1 MNKVSVCE
9 SKFYHKDKSKIARS
23 FSLASR
29 SYDSVAQLQRDVAD
43 RLISLHSE
51 YSGLWADLG
60 CGTGYCTQE
69 IFTRAK
75 DLEPENLHVLGLDIA
90 QGMLT
95 LANEKNSSPFYQSI
109 GADIENL
116 PLKNESVNG
125 LISSLSVQWSENLSQ
140 LFSEAYR
147 TLTRGGLFLCSSLAP
162 GTLRELD
169 VSWKKADP
177 SRVHVNN
184 FQDPLEFLDHAEAQG
199 FELIDFIKETEILAY
214 TSVLSLMK
222 ELKALGAHNVN
233 EGNPQGLTGKQT
245 FKKVFSN
252 YEQFRLK
259 STMASASP
267 SVDSYLPA
275 TYQVFYVLLK
285 KRH

>member
-1 MNKVSVCE
+1 MSKMLVCE
-9 SKFYHKDKSKIARS
+9 NKSYHKDKSKISRS

-69 IFTRAK
+69 LFTKANK
-75 DLEPENLHVLGLDIA
+75 FETNKLHVLGLDIA
-90 QGMLT
+90 QGMLR
-95 LANEKNSSPFYQSI
+95 LADEKNSSPFYQSI

-116 PLKNESVNG
+116 PLKSESVNG
-125 LISSLSVQWSENLSQ
+125 LVSSLSVQWSENLPQ

-147 TLTRGGLFLCSSLAP
+147 TLARGGLFLCSNLAP

-184 FQDPLEFLDHAEAQG
+184 FQDPLEFLDHAEDQG
-199 FELIDFIKETEILAY
+199 FELIDFIKETKILAY
-214 TSVLSLMK
+214 TDVLSLMK

-252 YEQFRLK
+252 YEQFRVK
-259 STMASASP
+259 KTMT
-267 SVDSYLPA
+267 SVSQSVGSYLPA
-275 TYQVFYVLLK
+275 TYQVFYALLK
-285 KRH
+285 KRD